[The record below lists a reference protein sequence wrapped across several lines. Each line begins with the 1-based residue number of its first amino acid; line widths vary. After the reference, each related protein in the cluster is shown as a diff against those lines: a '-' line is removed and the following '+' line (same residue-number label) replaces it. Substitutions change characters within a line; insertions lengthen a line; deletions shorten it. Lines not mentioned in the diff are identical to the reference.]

1 MVTHAMKIRITFFL
15 LLISV
20 LLTAVPA
27 SAQRK
32 IMIHGYVLDSVRYS
46 PVNNATV
53 LNTNTNHSVK
63 TNSKGT
69 FTISVGLNDV
79 LYITADNYHFDT
91 VRYKMMM
98 RDTIYIY
105 LALLPHELPGV
116 TVTTKGYTQYQ
127 LDSIKRN
134 DDFRAAMGNPPK
146 AVADNA
152 NSGAGVGVSLDYF
165 SKKEKDKRK
174 AYKTYTAHEEEMYV
188 RSRFSPEIV
197 QSYTGL
203 TGEPLQHFMQLYT
216 PSYEWLRAHTSDEDI
231 LYYLNDKLK
240 LFYKRRDE

>member
-1 MVTHAMKIRITFFL
+1 MKIEMRVLFFL
-15 LLISV
+15 LLLSGLGITVS
-20 LLTAVPA
+20 
-27 SAQRK
+27 SYAQRK

-46 PVNNATV
+46 PINNVTV

-63 TNSKGT
+63 TNSKGI
-69 FTISVGLNDV
+69 FTITVGLNDV
-79 LYITADNYHFDT
+79 LYITADGYHFDT
-91 VRYKMMM
+91 IRYHMMM
-98 RDTIYIY
+98 RDTLYIY
-105 LALLPHELPGV
+105 LALLPHVLPGV
-116 TVTTKGYTQYQ
+116 TVTAKGYTQYQ

-152 NSGAGVGVSLDYF
+152 NSGAGVGISLDYF
-165 SKKEKDKRK
+165 SKREKDKRK
-174 AYKTYTAHEEEMYV
+174 AYKNYTAHEEEMYV

-203 TGEPLQHFMQLYT
+203 TGEALQHFMTLYT
-216 PSYEWLRAHTSDEDI
+216 PDYEWLRAHTSDEDI

-240 LFYKRRDE
+240 LFYRRRDE